1 MWSMTQGSVSS
12 SYSREK
18 KMSLYINGA
27 VNNRNFNTIMM
38 QFVSACMLIL
48 FSCARLFDTLWTV
61 AWQCPLSLGLSRQEY
76 WSGLPCSSEGDLP
89 NPEIEAAF
97 PLSPALQAVSLPLS
111 QWGSPMTLWKW
122 KWSRSVV
129 SNSLWPYGL

>member
-38 QFVSACMLIL
+38 LFVSACMLIL
-48 FSCARLFDTLWTV
+48 FNCAWLFDTLWTV
-61 AWQCPLSLGLSRQEY
+61 TWQYPLSLGLSRQEY

-89 NPEIEAAF
+89 NPEIKAAF
-97 PLSPALQAVSLPLS
+97 PVSPALQAVSLPLS
-111 QWGSPMTLWKW
+111 QWGSPMILWKW

-129 SNSLWPYGL
+129 SNCLWPYGL